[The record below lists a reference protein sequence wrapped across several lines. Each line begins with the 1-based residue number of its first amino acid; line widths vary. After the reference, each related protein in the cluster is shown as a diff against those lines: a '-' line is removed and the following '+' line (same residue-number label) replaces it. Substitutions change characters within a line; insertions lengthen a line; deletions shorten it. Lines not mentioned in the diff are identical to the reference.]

1 MLYLTHN
8 NLDRNNLQL
17 LHIPVMFTIG
27 GGFMTYKEIV
37 DRVREVFEYSD
48 ARNIFEHI
56 AIQVNVTGE
65 GAGIMYLEVA
75 ERQVSI
81 EPYDYWDRDG
91 IITIDSKILMDLCDK
106 KYKFRYAYEHG
117 LMNYQG
123 NERKLLAC
131 MNNIQLP

>member
-1 MLYLTHN
+1 
-8 NLDRNNLQL
+8 
-17 LHIPVMFTIG
+17 
-27 GGFMTYKEIV
+27 MTYKEIV
-37 DRVREVFEYSD
+37 DKVREVFEYSD

-106 KYKFRYAYEHG
+106 KYKFRYAYDHG
-117 LMNYQG
+117 LMSYQG

-131 MNNIQLP
+131 LNHITI